1 MPYVPPELKER
12 IKREV
17 SIQRLAEA
25 RGIKLR
31 RSGKELIGLC
41 PFHKDTNPSLNIDPV
56 KNVWD
61 CKGACGEGGDVIQW
75 VMRAEGISFTHA
87 VELLKRNY
95 LPSAASTAEP
105 PPKISTVPKLPPLF
119 QTTVDDQKLLGIVV
133 DYYHATLKQ
142 TPGAQQYLLKRGL
155 KSAEMVEHF
164 RLGFSNRSLNYHL
177 ADKNRVEGAHQ
188 RGRLEELGIFREK
201 SGHEHFV
208 GSLVI
213 PILNLN
219 GEVVQMYGRKI
230 NDNLR
235 PGTEYHLYLPGP
247 RCGVW
252 NEAALIASKD
262 IILCESLI
270 DALTFWC
277 AGYRN
282 VTTSYGVNGFNDYH
296 REAFR
301 KHGTKR
307 IYIAYDRDEAG
318 EKAATKHAEELIA
331 MGIEC
336 FRVQFPR
343 GQDAN
348 EFALKQQPAAKFL
361 GMYLTS
367 AAWLGKGQ
375 RPTTAG
381 MKPAMPAPEEE
392 RKPEPMK
399 NPDDPPAPSE
409 AAPLPEEKP
418 KSTAKEKIASE
429 SPTPSISEAPNPSTA
444 GESVVPLAAPLESV
458 RQEEP
463 VQRPMPLAAPAEP
476 RVEIDNGEVIVTIG
490 LRTYRVLNLEKCT
503 SRGKMQVNVK
513 VSGTNVRGEW
523 CYHGDTF
530 DMESSLRRAA
540 FIKQAAHELATKEE
554 TIHREVGQLWAVLT
568 DLQRDM
574 LRKTL
579 TPAEE
584 KTIMTAEEEAAALD
598 LLRDPRLL
606 ERVLEDFEKCGV
618 VGEETNK
625 RIAYLAA
632 VSRLLEK
639 PLAIVVQSAS
649 SAGKS
654 SLMEAV
660 LDFVPEEQRESY
672 TAMTGQALFYMGQKN
687 LKHKILAISEQR
699 GADAASYP
707 LKLLQ
712 SEGKLNIASTGK
724 DPVSGKLVTHDY
736 EVEGPVMLFLTT
748 TAHEVDEELLN
759 RCIALTVNEDREQTR
774 AIHRRQREARTI
786 EGHILRRKRAKL
798 VRLHRNAQRL
808 LRPIAVVNNH
818 DVGEFPDTMMRTR
831 RDHAKLLTL
840 IEAIALLHQHQRKI
854 KTVSFEDET
863 LEYIEATEADVKLAQ
878 ELADQVGLKPSLDEL
893 RPQARKLLALITEM
907 AKAECERLRIDIPA
921 YRFTR
926 RTVREYTQWGDTQL
940 RQHLKRLEEMEYLL
954 VRRGGNQGQL
964 VVYQLAQTEE
974 EKNQSDNFA
983 GSEGNFAGVKDDFAG
998 ASRVLRGPEKND
1010 ESPAMAQVAPSTSRL
1025 RGNAYRGSEGQGSP
1039 QHPVVVVPKPNGAE
1053 KPNGH
1058 GLTQRAAVK

>member
-12 IKREV
+12 IKREISV
-17 SIQRLAEA
+17 QRLAEA

-41 PFHKDTNPSLNIDPV
+41 PFHQDRNPSLNIDPV
-56 KNVWD
+56 QNVWH
-61 CKGACGEGGDVIQW
+61 CKGACGEGGDVIAW

-95 LPSAASTAEP
+95 LPSATSTTEP

-119 QTTVDDQKLLGIVV
+119 QASVDDQKLLGIVV
-133 DYYHATLKQ
+133 DYYHRTLKQ
-142 TPGAQQYLLKRGL
+142 TPGAQQYLIQRGL
-155 KSAEMVEHF
+155 KSSEMVEHF
-164 RLGFSNRSLNYHL
+164 KLGFSNRSLNYHL
-177 ADKNRVEGAHQ
+177 PDKNRVEGARQ
-188 RGRLEELGIFREK
+188 RGRLEELGIFRK
-201 SGHEHFV
+201 GSGHEHFV

-213 PILNLN
+213 PIINLN
-219 GEVVQMYGRKI
+219 GAVVQMYGRKI
-230 NDNLR
+230 NDHLR

-247 RCGVW
+247 RQGVW
-252 NEAALIASKD
+252 NEEALIASKD
-262 IILCESLI
+262 VILCEALI

-277 AGYRN
+277 AGYRS

-296 REAFR
+296 REALR
-301 KHGTKR
+301 KHGTR
-307 IYIAYDRDEAG
+307 RVYIAYDRDEAG
-318 EKAATKHAEELIA
+318 EKAATKHAEELIEI
-331 MGIEC
+331 GIEC
-336 FRVQFPR
+336 FRVQFPK

-348 EFALKQQPAAKFL
+348 QYACMTQPAAKAL
-361 GMYLTS
+361 GVLLNS
-367 AAWLGKGQ
+367 AAWLGKGK
-375 RPTTAG
+375 RPTTAV
-381 MKPAMPAPEEE
+381 MKPAPASPAPQEE

-399 NPDDPPAPSE
+399 KQEPST
-409 AAPLPEEKP
+409 AMPLPEEKP
-418 KSTAKEKIASE
+418 KPAAKEKIAIE
-429 SPTPSISEAPNPSTA
+429 TPTPSIERECVLSLAASP
-444 GESVVPLAAPLESV
+444 ESVQPEEAASQGET
-458 RQEEP
+458 
-463 VQRPMPLAAPAEP
+463 VQRPMPMAAPAETQ
-476 RVEIDNGEVIVTIG
+476 VEIDGEEIVVTIG
-490 LRTYRVLNLEKCT
+490 PRTYRVLNLEKCT

-513 VSGTNVRGEW
+513 VSGQNVRGEY

-530 DMESSLRRAA
+530 DMEMSLRRAA
-540 FIKQAAHELATKEE
+540 FIKQAAHELAAKEE
-554 TIHREVGQLWAVLT
+554 TIHREVGQLWTVLA
-568 DLQRDM
+568 DLQREH

-584 KTIMTAEEEAAALD
+584 KTIMTAEEQAAAME

-606 ERVLEDFEKCGV
+606 ERVLVDFEKCGV

-625 RIAYLAA
+625 KIGYLAA

-660 LDFVPEEQRESY
+660 LDFMPEEQRESY

-712 SEGKLNIASTGK
+712 SEGVLKIASTGK
-724 DPVSGKLVTHDY
+724 DPASGKLVTHEY
-736 EVEGPVMLFLTT
+736 TVEGPVMLFLTT

-786 EGHILRRKRAKL
+786 EGYLLRRKRAKL
-798 VRLHRNAQRL
+798 VRLHRNAQML
-808 LRPIAVVNNH
+808 LRPLAVVNNH
-818 DVGEFPDTMMRTR
+818 DVGEFPDYMTRAR

-840 IEAIALLHQHQRKI
+840 IEAIALLHQHQREI
-854 KTVSFEDET
+854 KRIALEDET
-863 LEYIEATEADVKLAQ
+863 LEYIEATEQDVKLAQ
-878 ELADQVGLKPSLDEL
+878 QLADQVGLKPSLDEL
-893 RPQARKLLALITEM
+893 RPQARKLLALLTDM
-907 AKAECERLRIDIPA
+907 VRTECEGCEIGIDK

-926 RTVREYTQWGDTQL
+926 RTVREYTKWGDTQL
-940 RQHLKRLEEMEYLL
+940 RQHLRRLEEMEYLL

-964 VVYQLAQTEE
+964 VVYQLATMEE
-974 EKNQSDNFA
+974 ETHRSPNFA
-983 GSEGNFAGVKDDFAG
+983 GPESNFAG
-998 ASRVLRGPEKND
+998 ASRPLRGPAENN
-1010 ESPAMAQVAPSTSRL
+1010 ESPAMARLTPSTSRL
-1025 RGNAYRGSEGQGSP
+1025 RGNAYKEAEAHGVP
-1039 QHPVVVVPKPNGAE
+1039 QTPIVVTAKSNGA
-1053 KPNGH
+1053 NGH
-1058 GLTQRAAVK
+1058 GLEKHAAVK

>member
-12 IKREV
+12 IKREI

-25 RGIKLR
+25 RGIKLTR
-31 RSGKELIGLC
+31 RGKSLMGLC
-41 PFHKDTNPSLNIDPV
+41 PFHKDRNPSLSIDPV
-56 KNVWD
+56 ENVWN
-61 CKGACGEGGDVIQW
+61 CLGACGEGGDVISW

-95 LPSAASTAEP
+95 LPSPASAAEP
-105 PPKISTVPKLPPLF
+105 PPKQSSVPKLPPLF
-119 QTTVDDQKLLGIVV
+119 EPTIDDQKLLGIVV
-133 DYYHATLKQ
+133 DYYHRTLKQ
-142 TPGAQQYLLKRGL
+142 SPGAQQYLVKRGL
-155 KSAEMVEHF
+155 QSAEMVEHF
-164 RLGFSNRSLNYHL
+164 KLGFSNRSLNYHL
-177 ADKNRVEGAHQ
+177 QDKNRAEGLRQ
-188 RGRLEELGIFREK
+188 RGRLEQLGVLREK
-201 SGHEHFV
+201 TGHEHFV

-230 NDNLR
+230 GDRLR

-252 NEAALIASKD
+252 NEQALIASKE
-262 IILCESLI
+262 IILCEALI

-282 VTTSYGVNGFNDYH
+282 VTTSYGVNGFNDSH
-296 REAFR
+296 REAFQ

-318 EKAATKHAEELIA
+318 EKAATKHAEELMQ

-348 EFALKQQPAAKFL
+348 EFALKNQPAAKFL

-375 RPTTAG
+375 RPTTAV

-418 KSTAKEKIASE
+418 KSAAKEKIASE
-429 SPTPSISEAPNPSTA
+429 SPTPSPTPSIA
-444 GESVVPLAAPLESV
+444 GESVLSLAAASESV
-458 RQEEP
+458 PREEAAPQEET

-490 LRTYRVLNLEKCT
+490 LRTYRVLNLDKCT
-503 SRGKMQVNVK
+503 SRGKMHVNVK

-554 TIHREVGQLWAVLT
+554 TIHREVGQLWTALA
-568 DLQRDM
+568 DLQREM
-574 LRKTL
+574 LRKAL
-579 TPAEE
+579 TPGEE
-584 KTIMTAEEEAAALD
+584 KPIMTDEEEAAALE

-786 EGHILRRKRAKL
+786 EGHLLRRKRAKL

-818 DVGEFPDTMMRTR
+818 DVGEFPDTMTRAR
-831 RDHAKLLTL
+831 RDHMKLLTL
-840 IEAIALLHQHQRKI
+840 IDAIALLHQHQREI
-854 KTVSFEDET
+854 KRIPFDDNET
-863 LEYIEATEADVKLAQ
+863 LEYIEATEQDVRLAR

-907 AKAECERLRIDIPA
+907 AKAECERLRIEIPV

-964 VVYQLAQTEE
+964 VVYQLATTTDEE
-974 EKNQSDNFA
+974 EEMRRSPNFA
-983 GSEGNFAGVKDDFAG
+983 GSNDDFAG
-998 ASRVLRGPEKND
+998 ASRALRGPEKND
-1010 ESPAMAQVAPSTSRL
+1010 ESPTLERVSASTSRL
-1025 RGNAYRGSEGQGSP
+1025 RGNAYRGSEAQGSP

-1058 GLTQRAAVK
+1058 RLVKRAAVK